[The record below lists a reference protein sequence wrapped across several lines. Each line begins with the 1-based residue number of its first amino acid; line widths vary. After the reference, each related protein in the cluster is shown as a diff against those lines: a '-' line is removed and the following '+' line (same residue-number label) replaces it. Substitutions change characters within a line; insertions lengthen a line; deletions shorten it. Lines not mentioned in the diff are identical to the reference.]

1 MEFKLVNMNKL
12 EAMDRRL
19 ENTFP
24 NHHATIQEK
33 C

>member
-1 MEFKLVNMNKL
+1 MEFTLVNMNKL
-12 EAMDRRL
+12 EAISRRL

-24 NHHATIQEK
+24 NHHATIQGK